1 MADTIFSALCHEA
14 AKEDETGIGELVGWA
29 EKGGLRISDVL
40 PFIGETL
47 YIPKPA
53 VRIQV
58 EQEGDSVIKKQ
69 FKQLKYIPID
79 RVEAYLQGKLDPT
92 EENQRLKQL
101 GYEEVR
107 TLAADRNKEEPE
119 PFFLGTYRFR
129 EGSGLYFLAGF
140 ETETIRRRFE
150 DLMQGISYSGIGG
163 KRSAGLGKFRFE
175 GLPFSE
181 TALKRKTGNEKT
193 YITLLGTIHYWIH
206 MIDADIA
213 TLVFLP
219 GLTADHRLFEKQIEY
234 FQGKYNV
241 FVWDAPAH
249 AASWPFQFDFDLFDK
264 VKWLNGI
271 FKQENITR
279 PVIVGQS
286 MGGYVGQAYAEL
298 YPENLKGFVSI
309 DSAPLQRKYV
319 TGMELWLLKRMEPV
333 YFYYP
338 WKSLLKS
345 GTNGVAVSEYGR
357 KLMYEIMMVY
367 DGDKKRYSQIAGHGF
382 KILANAMEASL
393 PYEIKCPALLICGEQ
408 DHAGSCIRYNKAW
421 HKNTGIPLE
430 WIKGAGHN
438 SNTDKP
444 EIVNRLIER
453 VVKQIQ

>member
-1 MADTIFSALCHEA
+1 MEYMIYKLHFTTAVHFGQGTLADTGHRLMADTIFSALCHEA

-69 FKQLKYIPID
+69 FKKLKYIPID

-107 TLAADRNKEEPE
+107 TLAAGRNKEEPE

-193 YITLLGTIHYWIH
+193 YITLSVAMAKENELGAVLQGARY
-206 MIDADIA
+206 
-213 TLVFLP
+213 TLVKRSGF
-219 GLTADHRLFEKQIEY
+219 I
-234 FQGKYNV
+234 
-241 FVWDAPAH
+241 
-249 AASWPFQFDFDLFDK
+249 AS
-264 VKWLNGI
+264 
-271 FKQENITR
+271 TT
-279 PVIVGQS
+279 
-286 MGGYVGQAYAEL
+286 YA
-298 YPENLKGFVSI
+298 PENT
-309 DSAPLQRKYV
+309 RK
-319 TGMELWLLKRMEPV
+319 RD
-333 YFYYP
+333 FYAFQ
-338 WKSLLKS
+338 S
-345 GTNGVAVSEYGR
+345 
-357 KLMYEIMMVY
+357 
-367 DGDKKRYSQIAGHGF
+367 
-382 KILANAMEASL
+382 
-393 PYEIKCPALLICGEQ
+393 
-408 DHAGSCIRYNKAW
+408 GSCFRYPFEGGVFDVSGEGR
-421 HKNTGIPLE
+421 HKVYRYAKPLFLE
-430 WIKGAGHN
+430 V
-438 SNTDKP
+438 
-444 EIVNRLIER
+444 E
-453 VVKQIQ
+453 